1 MRHLARPFKDWYTRS
16 PNGCWPWLG
25 AVNSSGYA
33 NKYFG
38 GRMETAHR
46 ISWLIHR
53 GPIPSGML
61 VLHSCDVRRCV
72 NPKHLFLGT
81 QLDNL
86 RDMATKGRA
95 RSPLTEDDVMFIKA
109 LRRSGETLSFIGAVI
124 GITKEGVH
132 NIVTR
137 RTWRHVA

>member
-1 MRHLARPFKDWYTRS
+1 
-16 PNGCWPWLG
+16 
-25 AVNSSGYA
+25 
-33 NKYFG
+33 
-38 GRMETAHR
+38 METAHR